1 MNTEMADGAA
11 QRCVAQI
18 GEALFGQPG
27 MTLVEIANRR
37 AEMEALRADASRL
50 DWLEA
55 TASHYGDGY
64 TEPREVAVGFC
75 WHQSKDCQDY
85 PGIRPAIDATMK
97 EQAE

>member
-37 AEMEALRADASRL
+37 AEIERVVKDAGRYRWLRDRLLAANFEQTDCVELSFALPSGSRISASL
-50 DWLEA
+50 ND
-55 TASHYGDGY
+55 T
-64 TEPREVAVGFC
+64 
-75 WHQSKDCQDY
+75 
-85 PGIRPAIDATMK
+85 IDAAMK